1 MKILATLVLFV
12 SCAVSASQTQ
22 IIDGNY
28 LRYEGTEFESV
39 FFPCQS
45 TEVWSING
53 GKAFDALVDYYR
65 NSRTNPSAEIRT
77 SLMLSVSPVDKTE
90 HPGSNIDAIGEVIA
104 IVSISEDENEIKSCR
119 EESNALKG
127 SGLTL
132 QHQSAF

>member
-12 SCAVSASQTQ
+12 SCAVSANQTR

-28 LRYEGTEFESV
+28 LRYEGTEFDSV

-65 NSRTNPSAEIRT
+65 NSRINKSGEIKI
-77 SLMLSVSPVDKTE
+77 SLKLVVSPINKTE
-90 HPGSNIDAIGEVIA
+90 QPNSHIDAVARVIA
-104 IVSISEDENEIKSCR
+104 IVSISEDVNEIISCR
-119 EESNALKG
+119 EES
-127 SGLTL
+127 
-132 QHQSAF
+132 Q